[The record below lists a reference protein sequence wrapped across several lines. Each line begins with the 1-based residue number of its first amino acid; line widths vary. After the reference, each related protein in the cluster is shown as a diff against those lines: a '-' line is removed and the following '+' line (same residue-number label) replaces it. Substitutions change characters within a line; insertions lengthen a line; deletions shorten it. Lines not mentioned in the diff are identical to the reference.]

1 LAKRSTNQLLA
12 ADAGGDAIGAA
23 PEEPVEPV
31 LPLDGLLMG
40 EEEEPGVVVAS
51 PTFLP
56 QAPSASAA
64 VRASAVTAM
73 KPNLLSCMS
82 ISFQEWKRD
91 QVLVSETPIY
101 LPGGFSP

>member
-1 LAKRSTNQLLA
+1 LARRSTDQLLA
-12 ADAGGDAIGAA
+12 PDAGGVAMGAA

-40 EEEEPGVVVAS
+40 EEEDPGVVAVS
-51 PTFLP
+51 VFLP

-64 VRASAVTAM
+64 VRASAATATA
-73 KPNLLSCMS
+73 PNLLSCMS

-91 QVLVSETPIY
+91 RVLVSETPIY
-101 LPGGFSP
+101 LPGGLSP